1 MFGIGGFEFKECG
14 GVVVFWD
21 NRVLQMVEM
30 EVGNYSVHAALRI
43 VRMVS
48 ARCFQECMLDVF
60 RSVWALCEGGERGFS

>member
-43 VRMVS
+43 VRMVFVG
-48 ARCFQECMLDVF
+48 CFQECMGPL
-60 RSVWALCEGGERGFS
+60 